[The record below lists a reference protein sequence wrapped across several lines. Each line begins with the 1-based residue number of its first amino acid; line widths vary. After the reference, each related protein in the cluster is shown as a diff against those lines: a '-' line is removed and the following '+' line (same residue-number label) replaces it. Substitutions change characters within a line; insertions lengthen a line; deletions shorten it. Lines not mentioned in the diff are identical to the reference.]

1 MKICATPQIEISF
14 GVQVKTMEN
23 TEKLVAR
30 GTAWLEQQ
38 TEQQTAKD
46 RTIRFVKEMV
56 ADLTDGED
64 LSDDEVSLFKTAIK
78 GTRVR
83 VTLSQEEA
91 QTATHDA
98 ESLWVVLSVYGK
110 HLSIPRDRSKENIEQ
125 AVLDAALSYKR
136 ENIKKGDA

>member
-1 MKICATPQIEISF
+1 
-14 GVQVKTMEN
+14 MEN

-30 GTAWLEQQ
+30 GTAWLQQQ

-46 RTIRFVKEMV
+46 RTIRFVEEMV

-64 LSDDEVSLFKTAIK
+64 LSEDEVSLFKTAIK

-83 VTLSQEEA
+83 ITLSQEEE
-91 QTATHDA
+91 QTAEQHSAD
-98 ESLWVVLSVYGK
+98 LFNILNIYGK
-110 HLSIPRDRSKENIEQ
+110 HLSIPRDRCAEKVQE
-125 AVLDAALSYKR
+125 AVLDAALSLKR

>member
-1 MKICATPQIEISF
+1 
-14 GVQVKTMEN
+14 MEN

-30 GTAWLEQQ
+30 GTAWLEAQ

-64 LSDDEVSLFKTAIK
+64 LSNDEISLFKTAIK

-83 VTLSQEEA
+83 ITLSQEEE
-91 QTATHDA
+91 QTAQQHA
-98 ESLWVVLSVYGK
+98 EDLFNILNAYGK
-110 HLSIPRDRSKENIEQ
+110 HLSIPRDRCTEKAQE
-125 AVLDAALSYKR
+125 AVRDAALSLKR
-136 ENIKKGDA
+136 ESVKNGEA

>member
-1 MKICATPQIEISF
+1 
-14 GVQVKTMEN
+14 MEN

-30 GTAWLEQQ
+30 GTAWLEAQ

-64 LSDDEVSLFKTAIK
+64 LSDAEISLFKTAIK

-83 VTLSQEEA
+83 ITLSQEEE
-91 QTATHDA
+91 QTAMQHA
-98 ESLWVVLSVYGK
+98 EDLFNILNTYGK
-110 HLSIPRDRSKENIEQ
+110 HLSIPRDRCTEKVQE
-125 AVLDAALSYKR
+125 AVREAALSLKR
-136 ENIKKGDA
+136 EVAKKGDA

>member
-1 MKICATPQIEISF
+1 
-14 GVQVKTMEN
+14 MEN

-30 GTAWLEQQ
+30 GTAWLEAQ

-64 LSDDEVSLFKTAIK
+64 LSNDEISLFKTAIK

-83 VTLSQEEA
+83 ITLSQEEE
-91 QTATHDA
+91 QTAQQHA
-98 ESLWVVLSVYGK
+98 EDLFNILNTYGK
-110 HLSIPRDRSKENIEQ
+110 HLSIPRDRCTEKVQE
-125 AVLDAALSYKR
+125 AVRDAALSLKR
-136 ENIKKGDA
+136 ESVKNGEA